1 MLDSAAGL
9 EFNRARDAEEMALLL
24 VDDAAGGGDVTLM
37 GDSECEREM
46 LTAFA
51 VGGGSAVV
59 DGTDASRC

>member
-1 MLDSAAGL
+1 M
-9 EFNRARDAEEMALLL
+9 EFNRARDAEEMALLLL

-51 VGGGSAVV
+51 VVGGGSAVV